1 MFDLTN
7 QKVIITGAGRGIG
20 RDLAEGFA
28 KAGAD
33 VVLGSRSAAEISA
46 VAEAINQK
54 DGGKATAHPVDVAD
68 VDSVNTFV
76 ANGLNALGGLDV
88 LINNA
93 GISGSHKFATHPD
106 ELWHKTIA
114 VNLTGVYYVTKAAV
128 QPLLAKRE
136 AQKPGRIINIA
147 SIAGKT
153 GSKYIGAY
161 NASKHGV
168 LGLTRSLAVELAPH
182 ITVNAI
188 CPGYVDTPMTDQTI
202 ANIVERTG
210 MSQDAAVQAL
220 TGGTPLKRLV
230 ECDEITTLALLL
242 ASHAGRGMTGQ
253 AINID
258 GGAIM
263 I

>member
-1 MFDLTN
+1 MFDLKDK
-7 QKVIITGAGRGIG
+7 KVIITGAGRGIG

-28 KAGAD
+28 KAGAH
-33 VVLGSRSAAEISA
+33 VVLGSRSEREISA
-46 VAEAINQK
+46 VAKAINQS
-54 DGGKATAHPVDVAD
+54 GGTAHAFSVDVAD
-68 VDSVNTFV
+68 VDQVNSFV
-76 ANGLNALGGLDV
+76 ANGIEALSGLDV

-114 VNLTGVYYVTKAAV
+114 VNLTGLYFVTKAAV
-128 QPLLAKRE
+128 QPMI
-136 AQKPGRIINIA
+136 AQKSGRIINIA
-147 SIAGKT
+147 SIAGKV

-168 LGLTRSLAVELAPH
+168 LGLTRSLAAELAPH

-188 CPGYVDTPMTDQTI
+188 CPGYVDTPMTEQTI
-202 ANIVERTG
+202 ANIIDRTG
-210 MSQDAAVQAL
+210 MSKEDAVQAL

-230 ECDEITTLALLL
+230 EVDEITSLALLL
-242 ASHAGRGMTGQ
+242 ASYAGRGITGQ

-258 GGAIM
+258 GGAVM
-263 I
+263 F

>member
-1 MFDLTN
+1 MFDLKDK
-7 QKVIITGAGRGIG
+7 KVIITGAGRGIG

-28 KAGAD
+28 KAGAH
-33 VVLGSRSAAEISA
+33 VVLGSRSEREISA
-46 VAEAINQK
+46 VAKAINQS
-54 DGGKATAHPVDVAD
+54 GGTAHAFSVDVAD
-68 VDSVNTFV
+68 VDQVNSFV
-76 ANGLNALGGLDV
+76 ANGIEALSGLDV

-114 VNLTGVYYVTKAAV
+114 VNLTGLYFVTKAAV
-128 QPLLAKRE
+128 QLMI
-136 AQKPGRIINIA
+136 AQKSGRIINIA
-147 SIAGKT
+147 SIAGKV

-168 LGLTRSLAVELAPH
+168 LGLTRSLAAELAPH

-188 CPGYVDTPMTDQTI
+188 CPGYVDTPMTEQTI
-202 ANIVERTG
+202 ANIIDRTG
-210 MSQDAAVQAL
+210 MSKEDAVQAL

-230 ECDEITTLALLL
+230 EVDEITSLALLL
-242 ASHAGRGMTGQ
+242 ASYAGRGITGQ

-258 GGAIM
+258 GGAVM
-263 I
+263 F